1 MSVNPIQDFTMQSIV
16 DIGVQYI
23 NGFKIVKS
31 SRKKGKKIIAGFMP
45 PMELCFSSEQI
56 IPFWLPRFTE
66 FPPSMVKGVN
76 IANKLQQLVPAAK
89 LWNKI
94 QNFRSKFTPSRKPM
108 NLTRFIKPFSGL
120 NQISE
125 NANYNPD
132 SCIQMRICYGAYL
145 KYRRYF
151 DLIMGGFDAN
161 NCLYF
166 AKLYERIGRKKP
178 LFYFQKPYGDQNTPH
193 ALELVIREL
202 EDFFQLLEEMT
213 NESIDFKKVKE
224 KMKLVND
231 IKKITALILN
241 RYYKKGYV
249 PLHWPASV
257 LIHGAY
263 VDYLSDLNFFHEKF
277 RLLVTE
283 IEANIKNGMIRNY
296 KQENIPRIMFVGS
309 PGFDPVLAQIID
321 NQGGTLLHLDI
332 FPNELRHQLI
342 DLTGDF
348 ILKYAYYLLGK
359 TNFKKGIED
368 SIEFWVKQARL
379 IDIDGILFNEV
390 WGCRFLGPCFRLFRD
405 RVREEL
411 EIPVL
416 RMNFHDFGENLGQ
429 ISTRIEAFMELI
441 K

>member
-23 NGFKIVKS
+23 NGFNIVKS
-31 SRKKGKKIIAGFMP
+31 SRKKGKKVIAGFMP

-66 FPPSMVKGVN
+66 FPSSMVKGIN
-76 IANKLQQLVPAAK
+76 IANKLQQLVSAAK

-94 QNFRSKFTPSRKPM
+94 QSYRSKFTSSRKLM
-108 NLTRFIKPFSGL
+108 NLTRFVKPFSGL
-120 NQISE
+120 NQVSE

-151 DLIMGGFDAN
+151 DLVMGGFDAN

-202 EDFFQLLEEMT
+202 EDFFQILEEIT

-231 IKKITALILN
+231 IKKICALILN

-263 VDYLSDLNFFHEKF
+263 VDYLSDLNFFHEKL
-277 RLLVTE
+277 RLLITE
-283 IEANIKNGMIRNY
+283 IEANIRNGIIRNY

-321 NQGGTLLHLDI
+321 NQGGTLLLLDI

-359 TNFKKGIED
+359 TNFKRGIED

-390 WGCRFLGPCFRLFRD
+390 WGCRFLGPSFRLFRD
-405 RVREEL
+405 RIREEL
-411 EIPVL
+411 GIPVL